1 MPRYNP
7 VLQAL
12 PTYPQQALNQRKDQ
26 VRAEGKKLYDF
37 GVGDPVEPVPEFI
50 RNALKEAVPP
60 HCGYPKVLGSTQLR
74 ESIVGYVRRRYRVD
88 LDPNQHVVP
97 VSGAKEAVF
106 HAPMLFIDADSPDK
120 YVLFPDPGY
129 PAYYRGALFAG
140 GIPKPI
146 PLEGDYIFR
155 PWTLPVELL
164 QKTRIIWLNSPH
176 NPSGVSMSAEDL
188 RRTMELCRQYDI
200 VCVSDETYADI
211 YSDAPPASLLEGELQ
226 NALVIHS
233 LSKRSGMTGYRSG
246 FVAGDPSIIRRLVAF
261 RANPGLVP
269 QTFVNAAAVKAWGDD
284 EHVQTRREVFAAKKR
299 LFLSFFDS
307 HGWEVLGRNASL
319 YLWLRVPTDESGEE
333 YALRLLNLGIVVSPG
348 SMFAITDAGVNYV
361 RLAMVPDI
369 ESCQQAIALWS
380 QSLSRA

>member
-12 PTYPQQALNQRKDQ
+12 PTYPQQALNKRKEQ
-26 VRAEGKKLYDF
+26 VRADGKKLYDF

-50 RNALKEAVPP
+50 RNALKESIPP
-60 HCGYPKVLGSTQLR
+60 HCGYPKVLGSSELR
-74 ESIVGYVRRRYRVD
+74 NSIVGYIRRRYDVE
-88 LDPNQHVVP
+88 LDPERQIVP

-106 HAPMLFIDADSPDK
+106 HAPMLFLDANSSDN

-140 GIPKPI
+140 GKPQPI
-146 PLEGDYIFR
+146 PLDGDYIFR
-155 PWTLPVELL
+155 PWTLSEALL

-176 NPSGVSMSAEDL
+176 NPSGVSMSAADL
-188 RRTMELCRQYDI
+188 QRTMEVCRKYDI
-200 VCVSDETYADI
+200 VCISDETYADI
-211 YSDAPPASLLEGELQ
+211 YTDVPPASLLEGDVQ

-246 FVAGDPSIIRRLVAF
+246 FVAGDPNIIQKLVAF

-269 QTFVNAAAVKAWGDD
+269 QTFVNAAATKAWDDD
-284 EHVQTRREVFAAKKR
+284 EHVRQRRALFATKKR
-299 LFLSFFDS
+299 MFLSFFDDQ
-307 HGWEVLGRNASL
+307 GWEVLGRDATL
-319 YLWLRVPTDESGEE
+319 YLWLRVPTEETGEE

-348 SMFAITDAGVNYV
+348 SMFAITDAGANYV

-369 ESCQQAIALWS
+369 ESCRQAIALWS
-380 QSLSRA
+380 QSLP